1 MKKKGLTIFDAG
13 IAFLLAFVLSQL
25 TGAFGISIIQS
36 IMSACGKSSA
46 AIKAFWDTA
55 SGYLV
60 QALCMNI
67 AFVLVFIMYI
77 RRVDKNEVIAKPNNN
92 TWKYVGICVAIGV
105 ATMFLLSGSLNYFQ
119 LLVDKLGFKSPTVGF
134 ELNTVPS
141 YLISLVA
148 LAVIPA
154 VCEEMVFRG
163 VLVNALKHKGK
174 VFAVVLSSVMF
185 SIFHFSPSQLIYPIC
200 FGLILAIVYLR
211 TNNILFPM
219 LLHFINNA
227 LSLSIQYFSNG
238 SGGEFVHS
246 MSTLIFALITLA
258 GWIVIMM
265 YMFKEFLHHN
275 QKSNYKQNV
284 SAQPKSNVTN
294 TQTSTTTKFDNW
306 VLYGSIALMICLY
319 IILI

>member
-25 TGAFGISIIQS
+25 TGGFGVSIIKS
-36 IMSACGKSSA
+36 IMSACGKTDA
-46 AIKAFWDTA
+46 KIDAFFDTA

-67 AFVLVFIMYI
+67 AFVLVFVWYI
-77 RRVDKNEVIAKPNNN
+77 RRVNKTEVLAKPDSN
-92 TWKYVGICVAIGV
+92 TWKYAAICVVIGV

-119 LLVDKLGFKSPTVGF
+119 LLVDKLGFESPSVGF
-134 ELNTVPS
+134 ELNSLSS

-148 LAVIPA
+148 LAVVPA
-154 VCEEMVFRG
+154 ICEEMLFRG

-174 VFAVVLSSVMF
+174 VFAVVISSIMF

-227 LSLSIQYFSNG
+227 LSLSIQYFSSG
-238 SGGEFVHS
+238 SSGEFVHS
-246 MSTLIFALITLA
+246 ISTLIFALITLA
-258 GWIVIMM
+258 GWIVIMV
-265 YMFKEFLHHN
+265 YMFKEFNHHN
-275 QKSNYKQNV
+275 KKTTDNQNL
-284 SAQPKSNVTN
+284 SAPPQSTTTN
-294 TQTSTTTKFDNW
+294 TQTSATTKFDNY